1 MQLNWLWCVFFSSNE
16 WFDLNNKLI
25 ESIVYA
31 DAAVAA
37 AAAVVESRIFVSNIE
52 LE

>member
-1 MQLNWLWCVFFSSNE
+1 MR
-16 WFDLNNKLI
+16 NKLI
-25 ESIVYA
+25 ESIVCA

-37 AAAVVESRIFVSNIE
+37 AAAAVESRIFVSNIE